1 MYDPSLGFVTGG
13 GTVMHN
19 GVPANFAFSAKY
31 LKNGQTQGSLL
42 YLEHRAS
49 GDVVLKSNSMG
60 SLAIVGNTA
69 AITGKATLNGVGN
82 YGFRATVVDNGDPGT
97 TDQFSLKVTNPA
109 GAVVPDLT
117 FGPLTINGGNI
128 QVPQGKSK

>member
-1 MYDPSLGFVTGG
+1 VYDPSLGFVTGG

-49 GDVVLKSNSMG
+49 GDVVLKCWVTEP
-60 SLAIVGNTA
+60 APPFPDPTA
-69 AITGKATLNGVGN
+69 TEAP
-82 YGFRATVVDNGDPGT
+82 RWR
-97 TDQFSLKVTNPA
+97 S
-109 GAVVPDLT
+109 
-117 FGPLTINGGNI
+117 GPR
-128 QVPQGKSK
+128 S